1 MSNNINTKS
10 YWNDRFASGDWE
22 DKNGRLQTTQFALS
36 QIQFIG
42 LSAQFEGTILDFGCG
57 LGDAIPVYNKH
68 YPKAKLLGLDHSESA
83 ISLCRMKYGEM
94 AEFICGDVKEVPNVD
109 VIIASNVLEHISN
122 DEAVIASLLSKCS
135 QLYIFVPYKKRPL
148 CSEHVN
154 YYDKKSYCKF
164 APIETLVFFT
174 PGWTQYGYNLL
185 VNVYLKN
192 LVRPFFGKPRIQ
204 RNKQIMFRFNG
215 QR

>member
-1 MSNNINTKS
+1 M
-10 YWNDRFASGDWE
+10 
-22 DKNGRLQTTQFALS
+22 S
-36 QIQFIG
+36 QIQLIN
-42 LSAQFEGTILDFGCG
+42 LSEQFEGTILDFGCG
-57 LGDAIPVYNKH
+57 LGDAMPVYSKH
-68 YPKAKLLGLDHSESA
+68 YPKAKLLGLDHSEAA
-83 ISLCRMKYGEM
+83 ISLCRMKYGEI
-94 AEFICGDVKEVPNVD
+94 AEFICGDVEEVPNVD
-109 VIIASNVLEHISN
+109 VIIASNVMEHINN
-122 DEAVIASLLSKCS
+122 DEAVVASLLKKCS
-135 QLYIFVPYKKRPL
+135 QLYIFVPYKERPL

-164 APIETLVFFT
+164 AQIETLVFFT